1 MIIHVL
7 KNFLPIPR
15 FRFRPEHIKQKK
27 QISKKKKK
35 KIKTF
40 NVIVMDSNAIQN
52 PLT

>member
-15 FRFRPEHIKQKK
+15 FRFRPEHIKKKK
-27 QISKKKKK
+27 QIKKKKK